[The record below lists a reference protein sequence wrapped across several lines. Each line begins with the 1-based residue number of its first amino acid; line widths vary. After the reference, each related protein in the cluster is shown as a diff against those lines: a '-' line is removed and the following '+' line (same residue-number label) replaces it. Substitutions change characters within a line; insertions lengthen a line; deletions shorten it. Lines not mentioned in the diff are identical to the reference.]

1 MFHVA
6 SEDDI
11 KKGKV
16 TDVYFERGVKVL
28 KEKKLDKFVKAEVR
42 AANLPA
48 DWQWAVLAG
57 IEELAELLKDHKVNV
72 YAMPEGTI
80 FHPEE
85 PVVVVSGNYTDFA
98 VFETS
103 LLGLLCQA
111 SGVATKAARCKLAAG
126 ERAVYSFGARRMH
139 PAIAPIIERN
149 AFIGGCDG
157 VATTE
162 SAELIGEKPIGT
174 MAHALILVFGDEM
187 EAFKAFDEVMPPE
200 VRRTAL
206 IDTFEDEKF
215 GAIKAAESLGK
226 KLFAVRLDTPGS
238 RRGNFLKILQEVR
251 WELDL
256 RGYDYVKIFVS
267 GGVDEYKVL
276 EYNPFVDAYGIGTAI
291 SNAPV
296 VDFSLDIVEI
306 EGESIAKRGKMS
318 GGKQVFRCEKCYEYH
333 VAPMQEGW
341 VTCTCGGKANGLIQ
355 SLLKEGGVVTKLPR
369 PQEIRKYLLDQLKR
383 FALTI

>member
-1 MFHVA
+1 MFHIA
-6 SEDDI
+6 SKDDI
-11 KKGKV
+11 KKGRV
-16 TDVYFERGVKVL
+16 TDVYFERGVKIL

-42 AANLPA
+42 ASTLPE

-57 IEELAELLKDHKVNV
+57 VEELSELLKGRKVNV

-85 PVVVVSGNYTDFA
+85 PVVVVAGNYTDFA

-126 ERAVYSFGARRMH
+126 DRAVYSFGVRRIH
-139 PAIAPIIERN
+139 PAIAPMIERS
-149 AFIGGCDG
+149 AFLGGCDG
-157 VATTE
+157 VAVTE

-174 MAHALILVFGDEM
+174 MAHALILVFGDET
-187 EAFKAFDEVMPPE
+187 EAFKAFDEVMPAE

-256 RGYDYVKIFVS
+256 RGFDYVKIFVS

-296 VDFSLDIVEI
+296 VDFSFDIVEI
-306 EGESIAKRGKMS
+306 EGEPVAKRGKMS
-318 GGKQVFRCEKCYEYH
+318 GSKQVFRCLKCYEYH
-333 VAPMQEGW
+333 VAPAQEKW
-341 VTCTCGGKANGLIQ
+341 ITCTCGGKANGLIQ
-355 SLLKEGGVVTKLPR
+355 PLIKEGKIVAKLPK
-369 PQEIRKYLLDQLKR
+369 PQEIRKYLLDQLKN